1 MARESNTSFD
11 IDEVENSVLMD
22 RARGAKFDAV
32 LGAWNP
38 DLSPAASI
46 ASTWTRAG
54 FGGSNW
60 LRYANPEF
68 ERQVERASTAGGRD
82 AARAAWRAAIEIL
95 NGDAPAVF
103 LYSPDNVAA
112 VHSRVADVR
121 IRPDSWWALVRTW
134 RIPADRLIERDRASG
149 P

>member
-1 MARESNTSFD
+1 
-11 IDEVENSVLMD
+11 MD

-54 FGGSNW
+54 FGGANW

-68 ERQVERASTAGGRD
+68 ERQVERASTARGRD
-82 AARAAWRAAIEIL
+82 AAPAAWRAAIGKP
-95 NGDAPAVF
+95 NAGAPPRF
-103 LYSPDNVAA
+103 LYSPHNLAA
-112 VHSRVADVR
+112 GPSR
-121 IRPDSWWALVRTW
+121 
-134 RIPADRLIERDRASG
+134 G
-149 P
+149 C

>member
-1 MARESNTSFD
+1 EGD

-60 LRYANPEF
+60 LCYANPEF

-82 AARAAWRAAIEIL
+82 AARAAWRAAIGIPH
-95 NGDAPAVF
+95 GGAPAVF
-103 LYSPDNVAA
+103 LYSPDHVAA
-112 VHSRVADVR
+112 GPPRVGGVALP
-121 IRPDSWWALVRTW
+121 PD
-134 RIPADRLIERDRASG
+134 
-149 P
+149 

>member
-1 MARESNTSFD
+1 
-11 IDEVENSVLMD
+11 MD

-68 ERQVERASTAGGRD
+68 EREGGRASTARGRD
-82 AARAAWRAAIEIL
+82 AAPAAGRAAVGKL
-95 NGDAPAVF
+95 HPGAPPGF
-103 LYSPDNVAA
+103 LYSPPNVAA
-112 VHSRVADVR
+112 GPFPVCHRRLPPRSVVGF
-121 IRPDSWWALVRTW
+121 L
-134 RIPADRLIERDRASG
+134 PA
-149 P
+149 

>member
-1 MARESNTSFD
+1 
-11 IDEVENSVLMD
+11 MD

-60 LRYANPEF
+60 LRYSNPEF
-68 ERQVERASTAGGRD
+68 ERQGGGGGTAGGRD
-82 AARAAWRAAIEIL
+82 RKRSWRGRGEISV
-95 NGDAPAVF
+95 GAGSF
-103 LYSPDNVAA
+103 KKKKKKK
-112 VHSRVADVR
+112 R
-121 IRPDSWWALVRTW
+121 
-134 RIPADRLIERDRASG
+134 RDIIVVKRRHKS
-149 P
+149 